1 MEPTSVHLCEWP
13 SVFSAAW
20 QPHLHT
26 TDINTLTVSPDQ
38 DGGKP
43 DEDNMFL
50 HENIRIAV
58 TVFIEY
64 HSMQF

>member
-1 MEPTSVHLCEWP
+1 MEPSSVHLCEWP

-43 DEDNMFL
+43 DEDNFSNMFL
-50 HENIRIAV
+50 HENIRIFGRLF
-58 TVFIEY
+58 TE
-64 HSMQF
+64 